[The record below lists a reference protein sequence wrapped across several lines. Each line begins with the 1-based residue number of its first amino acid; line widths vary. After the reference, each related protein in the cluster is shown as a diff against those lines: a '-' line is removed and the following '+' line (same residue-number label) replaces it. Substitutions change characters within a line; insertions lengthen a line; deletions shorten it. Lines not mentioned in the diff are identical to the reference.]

1 MTSGIVDNLLVICQT
16 VDSRLTTD
24 NTAKIAKS
32 QTHHRTNHVFLDFN
46 CFRYIDTKTTTIQTK
61 TARDKVAAIHAI
73 QTTKAIID
81 SVLFSFFL
89 ILFVKNRQTNGKNA
103 TKKYQ

>member
-1 MTSGIVDNLLVICQT
+1 VDNLLVICQT

-32 QTHHRTNHVFLDFN
+32 QTPHQISHLFFDFN
-46 CFRYIDTKTTTIQTK
+46 CFQYKAKKTITIQTK
-61 TARDKVAAIHAI
+61 TARESVATIHAI
-73 QTTKAIID
+73 HTTNARTD
-81 SVLFSFFL
+81 NVVSSFFL
-89 ILFVKNRQTNGKNA
+89 ILFVKNHQTKGRNA